1 MDSVEIKP
9 GNAPV
14 KMIVIWLHGL
24 GADGHDFVPIVPQLG
39 LSDELGV
46 KFIFPHAPHQA
57 VTINNG
63 LRMRAWYDIHHP
75 DLAVVPDIDGI
86 RRSTQLIKGT
96 LEQAFTEVDKV
107 VLAGFSQ
114 GGVISLFAG
123 LRYPRRLSGVLALST
138 YLADHN
144 ALAAE
149 RSEANRE
156 VPILMMHGVDDP
168 IIPLADAERSRDELI
183 ALAYAVEWMAY
194 PMPHS
199 VHPQQM
205 SDIGRWLRRLALAT
219 K

>member
-9 GNAPV
+9 GSAPV

-63 LRMRAWYDIHHP
+63 LRMRAWYDIRHP

-138 YLADHN
+138 YLVDRN

-168 IIPLADAERSRDELI
+168 IIPLVDAERSRDELI

-194 PMPHS
+194 PMSHS

-205 SDIGRWLRRLALAT
+205 SDIGRWLRRLALTT